1 MSLLPHNGLISLSYK
16 WQVSS
21 ASPTRIS
28 AFSTEVRSRVIHR
41 PCQKFAIELFFLD
54 FFVSSAML
62 KLCPMFLSCSP
73 LEEGCFSAIWLNK
86 NARAAWN
93 FQLKFGFSQQNLYRN
108 LWHTWVFVFY
118 KYSVFEW
125 YTDLCV
131 KYCLIICFTFC
142 FDLFV

>member
-62 KLCPMFLSCSP
+62 KLCPMFLSRSP
-73 LEEGCFSAIWLNK
+73 LEEGCFSLQSGWTKTLEQLRIFNWNLGSLSKTFTEIFDILEYLYFTNIQFLNGT
-86 NARAAWN
+86 
-93 FQLKFGFSQQNLYRN
+93 LI
-108 LWHTWVFVFY
+108 
-118 KYSVFEW
+118 
-125 YTDLCV
+125 CV
-131 KYCLIICFTFC
+131 SNI
-142 FDLFV
+142 V